1 MKRLLKQHAP
11 LRALGSGLV
20 LAGAVAHPC
29 ASADPVEAVLATY
42 CNVHTGE
49 FFISAAGDAPP
60 GDASRYSKQR
70 VDWASLL
77 KVGPRKNQWGDPLR
91 SGSRTKVMRC
101 GPTSISFSSGFLNA
115 NPQGE
120 LGALDFPVIQVR
132 RANRTILPHTAL
144 EQCSVNSARYSHL
157 GECKSSWAQ
166 SLEGQLVGGV
176 YQVKVTRQYEDA
188 QYNKVQRVEV
198 LR

>member
-1 MKRLLKQHAP
+1 MKRLLKKRAP

-29 ASADPVEAVLATY
+29 AIADPVEAVLATY
-42 CNVHTGE
+42 CNAHTGE

-60 GDASRYSKQR
+60 GDASRYTKQK

-77 KVGPRKNQWGDPLR
+77 KVGPQKNQWGDPLR

-101 GPTSISFSSGFLNA
+101 GPTSISFSSRFLNA

-120 LGALDFPVIQVR
+120 LCALDFPVIQVR
-132 RANRTILPHTAL
+132 RANRTLLPHTAL
-144 EQCSVNSARYSHL
+144 ERCSTNSARYSHL
-157 GECKSSWAQ
+157 GACQSSWAQ
-166 SLEGQLVGGV
+166 SVEGQLVGGV
-176 YQVKVTRQYEDA
+176 YQVKVTRRYDDA
-188 QYNKVQRVEV
+188 QYNEVQKVDVIR
-198 LR
+198 